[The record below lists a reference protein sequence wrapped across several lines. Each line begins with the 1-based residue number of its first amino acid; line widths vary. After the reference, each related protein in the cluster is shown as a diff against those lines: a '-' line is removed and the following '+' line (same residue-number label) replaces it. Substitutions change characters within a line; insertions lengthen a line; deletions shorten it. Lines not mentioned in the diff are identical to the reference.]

1 MGRQNLTEGAL
12 DKVLV
17 SFRCPLELKYKVYM
31 KFGKGGTNSIDT
43 QAFIAC
49 CEAATKDVKLN
60 KAAIDVILEEQAN
73 AFKERVK
80 KRLLR
85 DMANGKA

>member
-1 MGRQNLTEGAL
+1 MGRQNLTEGAI

-17 SFRCPLELKYKVYM
+17 SFRCPLELKYKVYL
-31 KFGKGGTNSIDT
+31 KFGKGGTDSIDT

-49 CEAATKDVKLN
+49 CEAATKDVKLT
-60 KAAIDVILEEQAN
+60 KEILDVILEEQAE
-73 AFKERVK
+73 AFKERMR

-85 DMANGKA
+85 DMKNGKA